1 MCQKN
6 LGCPLERASARGR
19 GWGVGGRL
27 RVSPREKMLGRAQR
41 TGWPPH
47 VTLWRELTAVD
58 CSGKVLLAEVFCT
71 LQSMK

>member
-19 GWGVGGRL
+19 GWGAGDGSVLAFGRKCWEEPSGQGGHQ
-27 RVSPREKMLGRAQR
+27 K
-41 TGWPPH
+41 H

-58 CSGKVLLAEVFCT
+58 CSGKVLLEVFCT